1 MRDIVTSGKGQSNE
15 FIGEGMFGRVLVLGV
30 VVLLS
35 GCDFFNRTE
44 RTLDTMLG
52 GDYEV
57 WVNGRPT
64 PFIVEND
71 KITSEP
77 TKGYYIFY
85 PTIDGKKTLV
95 QSPIQLTTI
104 IKKD

>member
-1 MRDIVTSGKGQSNE
+1 MPFSDMRRPPAGIAA
-15 FIGEGMFGRVLVLGV
+15 GMLVALLG
-30 VVLLS
+30 LT
-35 GCDFFNRTE
+35 GCDAINRTS
-44 RTLDTMLG
+44 RTMDTMLG

-57 WVNGRPT
+57 HITGHPVVYQVR
-64 PFIVEND
+64 ND

-77 TKGYYIFY
+77 GKGYYIFY

-95 QSPIQLTTI
+95 QAPIALTTI

>member
-1 MRDIVTSGKGQSNE
+1 MLRLSILTL
-15 FIGEGMFGRVLVLGV
+15 IA
-30 VVLLS
+30 LLIT
-35 GCDFFNRTE
+35 GCDFINRST
-44 RTLDTMLG
+44 RTMDTMLG
-52 GDYEV
+52 GDYEIHISGHNTV
-57 WVNGRPT
+57 YH
-64 PFIVEND
+64 VEND

-85 PTIDGKKTLV
+85 PTINGKKTLV